1 MHSTCGEVL
10 VALTLS
16 SLSPLQFIFPDNLDS
31 AKAASQLH
39 GLSLVRSTEP
49 RLGQSQGALL
59 VSLVRLSLIL
69 LAYLEPS
76 SVRFLQ
82 ACSRL
87 RCFLHW
93 SLEIIRESVALG
105 GYSVAFHEL
114 TAPLDRMV
122 LVIVLH
128 CHRALSRCSVVLAEL
143 ESSPWDKYFSDL
155 ESRQKSHRRLF
166 RAILE
171 LREIV
176 LAAYRGRNEV
186 LRTALSPQAHNALSR
201 GLEEVSSPKSE
212 SPKSSSKEVNLR
224 SFLES
229 DWVSNFLDV
238 DTLEGFEIPEQVA
251 NGQMHDKKKA
261 STRGKEAMSEL
272 IAESKAIVK
281 EYSALLN
288 EPFGAFCESQRKW
301 AETDAVRDR

>member
-1 MHSTCGEVL
+1 MRRHDF
-10 VALTLS
+10 VALTLTC
-16 SLSPLQFIFPDNLDS
+16 LSFPFQFIFPDNLDS

-49 RLGQSQGALL
+49 RLGQSQGILL
-59 VSLVRLSLIL
+59 LSLVRLSLIL

-93 SLEIIRESVALG
+93 SLEIIKESVALG
-105 GYSVAFHEL
+105 GYSTAFHEL

-186 LRTALSPQAHNALSR
+186 LRAALSPQAHSALSR
-201 GLEEVSSPKSE
+201 GLEEVSSPSKESSKSM
-212 SPKSSSKEVNLR
+212 SKEVNLR

-238 DTLEGFEIPEQVA
+238 DSLEGFEIPEQVA
-251 NGQMHDKKKA
+251 SGQMHDKKKG
-261 STRGKEAMSEL
+261 STRGKEAMLEIIS
-272 IAESKAIVK
+272 ESKNIVK